1 MHGPP
6 PPFRDRGRGRGGRP
20 PPRGPLGHGRFEEFE
35 PTSEPD
41 LPEASADDLAQVERS
56 RADSTST
63 FINEEAREIRWYG
76 ENCVCLLD
84 WDDPRMLFFKPGAR
98 HISLDGQQFL
108 CRFNEGY
115 TDISVDGVRHRVRL
129 GYPTKEVFLD
139 GHGYQVF
146 FGGDPIQVI
155 VDGRQRAL
163 SVEGPAPGVAI
174 GRRRTDFC
182 AGKIKMIIDGNETVP
197 IYLDCK
203 PQRFDVAGKPHVL
216 RFRDGFLRMELNGHV
231 MRTEF
236 GGLPVPVVVG
246 GRKHYI
252 RLTRVPVRV
261 RPGRMEMKGMFPN
274 HQAPWPLP
282 WEDREFQ
289 LMPMAG
295 PGRREDED
303 EEPYRAGPPG
313 PPGRQG
319 PPPRGPPPRGP
330 HGRGRPPLGPPGPPG
345 PGGPP
350 VWEEP
355 PDDLPRNPA
364 PSLDVIS
371 NMMPTTVTK
380 PPTGPSYHSTENP
393 GVALAPGAGG
403 MDINELLKKLATSG
417 LIGAAQLPAG
427 GKPNANRREEEIKN
441 IKEISWKSDSLKVRQ
456 PGIINL
462 LYSGIQCASC
472 GSRFLPEQTVQ
483 YSNHLDWHFRQNRRE
498 KEGARR
504 AQSRR
509 WYYDQASWMQYEE
522 VEDADDRVDPA
533 FDQPDP
539 LEGAEEEDPESL
551 CSAPVGPTEADNKC
565 QVCGEQL
572 RRFFHEES
580 EEWHLRDCIRVEGK
594 AYHPGCF
601 EDHKTTLLLQSVM
614 SHDSTDASAAG
625 DVSMEEHEFKPT
637 PDDDEED
644 RKLSQDD
651 RKLSQEDRALS
662 QEDRKLSQEDR
673 KLSQEDRTLSQED
686 RKPSEEDLKP
696 SEEELQA
703 SKEEYQ
709 AAAEDRK
716 PSAEELA
723 SAEGVMSGAGDAKP
737 TADDPRLGEPQ
748 PAAEKDPAPTE
759 TELPSGDVE
768 MESAEGPAAESSEA
782 PRAAEAPEDGE
793 PAGSGLTQTTPD
805 GEAESGPVP
814 AADVD
819 AAVEDVGECAPD
831 VNVTSTDVDVTEG
844 SPRPEQD
851 AAESEPAPEEA
862 AGDSAAA
869 EAGPAEPEP
878 SQESVPEVG
887 EDESYRVE
895 EIGRRPAEPD
905 SQLSQPPPV
914 KEEPLTE
921 TWSDA
926 SLPPSD
932 DEDCVTVTVAPPAA
946 GVIKPERPASGSPPP
961 PAAAEPPPT
970 AAPAVEPPVKRD
982 PSVSPPPAAPAVTVA
997 PHRSPSPAAVR
1008 PPLDEPQQLM
1018 DGHIAVPE
1026 ARRPLGGRIRLNLAG
1041 AAPAPEPEAP
1051 RFSERPAPASVKPA
1065 LVGRQLT
1072 ELPLK
1077 HSGDEESGLCAIM

>member
-1 MHGPP
+1 MLSISGSVLSTLRCRRLPA
-6 PPFRDRGRGRGGRP
+6 
-20 PPRGPLGHGRFEEFE
+20 RFPVSAIAFLTHPSHSPQFE

-216 RFRDGFLRMELNGHV
+216 RFRDGFLRMELNG
-231 MRTEF
+231 
-236 GGLPVPVVVG
+236 
-246 GRKHYI
+246 
-252 RLTRVPVRV
+252 
-261 RPGRMEMKGMFPN
+261 
-274 HQAPWPLP
+274 
-282 WEDREFQ
+282 DRHT
-289 LMPMAG
+289 
-295 PGRREDED
+295 
-303 EEPYRAGPPG
+303 
-313 PPGRQG
+313 
-319 PPPRGPPPRGP
+319 RGPPPRGP

-644 RKLSQDD
+644 RKLSQED
-651 RKLSQEDRALS
+651 RKLS

-709 AAAEDRK
+709 AAEEDRK

-723 SAEGVMSGAGDAKP
+723 SVEGVMSGAGDAKP
-737 TADDPRLGEPQ
+737 TADDLSLGEPQ
-748 PAAEKDPAPTE
+748 PDAEEEPAPTE

-782 PRAAEAPEDGE
+782 PPAAEAPEDGE
-793 PAGSGLTQTTPD
+793 PAGSGLTQTPVD

-814 AADVD
+814 AADVN
-819 AAVEDVGECAPD
+819 AAAEDVGERAPD

-932 DEDCVTVTVAPPAA
+932 DEDSVTVTVAPPAA
-946 GVIKPERPASGSPPP
+946 GVIKPERPVSGSPLLPAP
-961 PAAAEPPPT
+961 ATAAAEPPPT

-982 PSVSPPPAAPAVTVA
+982 PSISPPPAVPAVTVA

-1041 AAPAPEPEAP
+1041 AAPAPEPEEP